1 MYLKLILDTHTHS
14 ISSGHAY
21 STIQEMAEGAKNKG
35 LQLMAITDHAPKL
48 PGACHIYHFWNLR
61 VIPPRIH
68 GVEILRGI
76 EANILDE
83 QGTIDVDKDIL
94 ERLDLVIA
102 SLHDAC
108 ITPGTIEENT
118 NAIIGAMSNKHVHI
132 IGHPGNPRYPIDVD
146 RMVHAA
152 KEKNV
157 LIEVNNS
164 SFHIR
169 EGSKD
174 NCTAIAL
181 KAKELG
187 CRVVVGSDAHIS
199 YDVGKFDTVL
209 EMFNRIDMPE
219 ELIMNTSVEKLKNF
233 LAEKGKK
240 L

>member
-1 MYLKLILDTHTHS
+1 MKFVLDTHTHS
-14 ISSGHAY
+14 ITSGHAY
-21 STIQEMAEGAKNKG
+21 STIQEMAEAAKNKG
-35 LQLMAITDHAPKL
+35 LQLMALTDHAPKL
-48 PGACHIYHFWNLR
+48 PGTCHIYHFWNLKVIPR
-61 VIPPRIH
+61 VIN
-68 GVEILRGI
+68 GVEILRGA
-76 EANILDE
+76 EVNILDE
-83 QGTIDVDKDIL
+83 EGNIDLEDDIL

-108 ITPGTIEENT
+108 IEPGTREANT
-118 NAIIGAMSNKHVHI
+118 RALIGAMSNKYIHI

-146 RMVHAA
+146 HLVRAA

-164 SFHIR
+164 SFHVR

-209 EMFNRIDMPE
+209 EMFRKIDMPE
-219 ELIMNTSVEKLKNF
+219 ELVMNTSVEKLKNF

-240 L
+240 I

>member
-1 MYLKLILDTHTHS
+1 MKLILDTHTHS

-35 LQLMAITDHAPKL
+35 LKLMAVTDHAPKL
-48 PGACHIYHFWNLR
+48 PGACHIYHFWNLK
-61 VIPPRIH
+61 VIPRIIH
-68 GVEILRGI
+68 GVEILRGV
-76 EANILDE
+76 EVNILDD
-83 QGTIDVDKDIL
+83 QGTIDLDEDIL
-94 ERLDLVIA
+94 TRLDLVIA

-108 ITPGTIEENT
+108 IEPGTIEENT
-118 NAIIGAMSNKHVHI
+118 NALIGAMSNPYVHI
-132 IGHPGNPRYPIDVD
+132 IGHPGNPRYPIDID
-146 RMVHAA
+146 RMVRAA

-164 SFHIR
+164 SFHVR
-169 EGSKD
+169 QGSKD

-209 EMFNRIDMPE
+209 EIFRRINMPE
-219 ELIMNTSVEKLKNF
+219 ELVINASVEKLKNF
-233 LAEKGKK
+233 LLEKGKK
-240 L
+240 I

>member
-1 MYLKLILDTHTHS
+1 MKFVLDTHTHS
-14 ISSGHAY
+14 ITSGHAY
-21 STIQEMAEGAKNKG
+21 STIQEMAEAAKNKG
-35 LQLMAITDHAPKL
+35 LQLMALTDHAPKL
-48 PGACHIYHFWNLR
+48 PGTCHIYYFWNLK
-61 VIPPRIH
+61 VIPRIIN
-68 GVEILRGI
+68 GVEILRGA
-76 EANILDE
+76 EVNILDE
-83 QGTIDVDKDIL
+83 EGNIDLEEDIL

-108 ITPGTIEENT
+108 IEPGTRAANT
-118 NAIIGAMSNKHVHI
+118 RALIGAMSNKYVHI

-146 RMVHAA
+146 RLVRAA
-152 KEKNV
+152 KDKNV

-164 SFHIR
+164 SFHVR

-181 KAKELG
+181 KAKEIG

-209 EMFNRIDMPE
+209 EMFRRIDMPE
-219 ELIMNTSVEKLKNF
+219 ELVMNTSVEKLKNF